1 MSPGVSYSRE
11 RMREEPMDAE
21 FGQVSIVG
29 AGLLGASLGLALK
42 QRGLA
47 RSVHGVGRRQVS
59 LDAAV
64 ASGAIDAGFLNL
76 ADGLASADL
85 IVLAAPV
92 NQATAMLE
100 SVRAAAPANA
110 VITDVG
116 STKADICRRA
126 AELWLAPRPFIG
138 SHPMAG
144 SEKFG
149 PEHARA
155 DLYEGAV
162 CLVEAD
168 AAIDPRAAKIVRRL
182 WEAVGA
188 RVVEIDAA
196 QHDALL
202 ARTSHVP
209 HVLSAVLARLAG
221 AEDIV
226 PDLIGNGFRDTTRI
240 AAGRPELWTEI
251 CLSNRDAVLAAL
263 GDARKDIEAF
273 AAALESEDE
282 AALSAFFDDGRAA
295 RQRLCGP

>member
-1 MSPGVSYSRE
+1 MESG
-11 RMREEPMDAE
+11 

-47 RSVHGVGRRQVS
+47 ARVHGIGRRQCS
-59 LDAAV
+59 LDTAF
-64 ASGAIDAGFLNL
+64 ASGAIDSGYTALEEGIAG
-76 ADGLASADL
+76 ADL
-85 IVLAAPV
+85 IVLATPV
-92 NQATAMLE
+92 HQATEMLE
-100 SVRAAAPANA
+100 AVRDAAPPHA

-116 STKADICRRA
+116 STKEALCRHA
-126 AELWLAPRPFIG
+126 AQVWSAPRPFVG

-162 CLVEAD
+162 CLVEASD
-168 AAIDPRAAKIVRRL
+168 ELAAEARAVVCRL

-188 RVVEIDAA
+188 RVVDIDPA
-196 QHDALL
+196 QHDCLL

-209 HVLSAVLARLAG
+209 HVASAALARLADT
-221 AEDIV
+221 EEIV
-226 PDLIGNGFRDTTRI
+226 PELIGNGFRDTTRI
-240 AAGRPELWTEI
+240 AAGRPELWREI
-251 CLSNRDAVLAAL
+251 CLSNREAVLAGMMAL
-263 GDARKDIEAF
+263 QDDIAAF
-273 AAALESEDE
+273 AAVLESGDE
-282 AALSAFFDDGRAA
+282 AAVDAFFEAGRAA